1 MQKNNTMIVLHVLT
15 ILLFVYLLATLSY
28 LFILSVAGRF
38 GRLKKYS
45 ASLQKARIAVI
56 IPSYKEDNIIIN
68 TATQALLQNYPRANY
83 SVTVIADQL
92 QPETIRQL
100 KEIPVGVIEVKWEK
114 SMKAKSLNVAFQR
127 LAADHGEG
135 PDKEYDVAFILDA
148 DNIMSPDCLEKVN
161 HAWQQGWEVIQCHR
175 TAKNKNNSVAI
186 LDAMSEEMNNTIFRR
201 GQRALGLS
209 CALIG
214 SGMAFRYG
222 LIKDIFSSPEI
233 QDNPGEDKVVEMQL
247 ISKGIRVEYL
257 EDAYVYDEKVQ
268 RKEVFEKQRTRW
280 LGTQLDNL
288 RPLLTKKMRENAIA
302 RIYYLKVLEWLLL
315 PRLLLL
321 ALFGLLL
328 LLIGADV
335 FWDLHLLAPSW
346 PYWIGLMALYGL
358 TLVVAIPGSFYNGQ
372 TVKAF
377 LKIPVLMLAMLKALM
392 GVKKNKSGFIHTPKE
407 FSN

>member
-1 MQKNNTMIVLHVLT
+1 MIVLHILT

-38 GRLKKYS
+38 GRLRQYS

-56 IPSYKEDNIIIN
+56 IPSYKEDNIITH
-68 TATQALLQNYPRANY
+68 TATQALLQDYPRANY
-83 SVTVIADQL
+83 TVTVIADRL

-100 KEIPVGVIEVKWEK
+100 KEIPVGVIEVEWEK
-114 SMKAKSLNVAFQR
+114 SMKAKSLHVAFQK
-127 LAADHGEG
+127 LATDHGEG
-135 PDKEYDVAFILDA
+135 SDKGYDLAFILDA

-186 LDAMSEEMNNTIFRR
+186 LDAMSEEMNNTLFRR

-214 SGMAFRYG
+214 SGMAFRFS

-288 RPLLTKKMRENAIA
+288 RPLLTKTMRQNAIG

-328 LLIGADV
+328 LLSGVDI
-335 FWDLHLLAPSW
+335 FFDLGLLMPSW
-346 PYWIGLMALYGL
+346 PWWTGLMALYVL
-358 TLVVAIPGSFYNGQ
+358 TLLVAIPGSFYNGQ

>member
-1 MQKNNTMIVLHVLT
+1 MIVLHILT
-15 ILLFVYLLATLSY
+15 ILLFSYLLTTLSY
-28 LFILSVAGRF
+28 LFILSMAGRF
-38 GRLKKYS
+38 GRLRKYG
-45 ASLQKARIAVI
+45 ASQQKARIAVI
-56 IPSYKEDNIIIN
+56 IPSFKEDNIIIN
-68 TATQALLQNYPRANY
+68 TATQALVQNYPSPNY
-83 SVTVIADQL
+83 TVTVIADKL
-92 QPETIRQL
+92 QPETIQRL
-100 KEIPVGVIEVKWEK
+100 RAIPVGVIEVQWEK
-114 SMKAKSLNVAFQR
+114 GMKSKSLNVAFQQ
-127 LAADHGEG
+127 LAGDG
-135 PDKEYDVAFILDA
+135 YDLAFILDA
-148 DNIMSPDCLEKVN
+148 DNIMSPDVLEKVN
-161 HAWQQGWEVIQCHR
+161 HAWQSGWEVIQCHR

-214 SGMAFRYG
+214 SGMAFRYT
-222 LIKDIFSSPEI
+222 LIQDIFSSPDI

-247 ISKGIRVEYL
+247 IRKGIRVEYL

-280 LGTQLDNL
+280 LGTQIDNL

-328 LLIGADV
+328 VLSGIDIFVRTQLLT
-335 FWDLHLLAPSW
+335 PSW
-346 PYWIGLMALYGL
+346 PWWIGLMGLYVL
-358 TLVVAIPGSFYNGQ
+358 TLLAAIPTTFYNRQ

-377 LKIPVLMLAMLKALM
+377 LKIPVLMLAMVKALL